1 MDLQHQEKPKQN
13 QSQQT
18 YKSQKNLT
26 SDSEQNSTIPNTHF
40 RVNSITQ
47 LQDKANQSA
56 KVKSFEKLQS
66 NANYSDA
73 LSQLQAFDKGLN
85 KTTNSRTEPIQRN
98 NTGIPDHLKSGM
110 ENVSGMSLD
119 QVKVHYNSSKPASVQ
134 AHAYAQ
140 GNQVHLASGQEKHLP
155 HELGH
160 VVQQAQGRVKPTT
173 QINGANINDD
183 KKLEKEADI
192 LGKKALQQKAIE
204 KTPKKPNF
212 NFSSSKQLITD
223 PEKARAFF
231 DQGDEKIVD
240 DLTNQL
246 LEHLEEHFVILHD
259 AALKPEIIDAAPEII
274 KDVLAAMKLQFER
287 MEEYDNRTRKPKKDD
302 RTPEE
307 EKIRNDF
314 KRGTTHFN
322 DMVKKYEK
330 YLKFDHSGNM
340 GLWSGGKM
348 LSDYAH
354 KHRGLKMLER
364 TDFGLI
370 FNDKPMVGWSNFA
383 DVMSGLWDALSSKFV
398 ELNKVAGMEVHV
410 LLRNYEGDSTLNRQE
425 IPQLKD
431 AGATIFYHAI
441 WGNDKSDGKED
452 SFREIDQNINL
463 LPTPSAGDGTR
474 SPGEATKR
482 LILYVDKLE
491 RGDIMAYA
499 AAIEGNMFQVDEVH
513 KNFRE
518 EFKGQQF
525 PTDEASANDIARK
538 IDEKENARRLPSKPE

>member
-223 PEKARAFF
+223 PEKARAYLY
-231 DQGDEKIVD
+231 QGDENIK
-240 DLTNQL
+240 NQL
-246 LEHLEEHFVILHD
+246 LMDLENHLNHLHD
-259 AALKPEIIDAAPEII
+259 AALKDAAPEII
-274 KDVLAAMKLQFER
+274 NDVLNALRLQFEN
-287 MEEYDNRTRKPKKDD
+287 MEWYDFITDKPKNED

-307 EKIRNDF
+307 EEARNMF

-322 DMVKKYEK
+322 EMVEKYKK
-330 YLKFDHSGNM
+330 YLKFDHSGKM

-354 KHRGLKMLER
+354 EYRGLKMLER

-398 ELNKVAGMEVHV
+398 ELNKFDGMEVHV

-425 IPQLKD
+425 IPQLKA
-431 AGATIFYHAI
+431 AGANIFYHAI
-441 WGNDKSDGKED
+441 WGNDKGKID
-452 SFREIDQNINL
+452 TFREINGNIEL
-463 LPTPSAGDGTR
+463 FSEPSDSDDGVQ

-482 LILYVDKLE
+482 LILYVSKLE
-491 RGDIMAYA
+491 KESKIMGYTAVMDKERS
-499 AAIEGNMFQVDEVH
+499 ILNPFHKFQAEEVH

-518 EFKGQQF
+518 EFKDQQF

-538 IDEKENARRLPSKPE
+538 IDEKENARPLPSKPE

>member
-47 LQDKANQSA
+47 LQDKADQSA

-173 QINGANINDD
+173 QINGAKINDD

-204 KTPKKPNF
+204 NAPKKPNF
-212 NFSSSKQLITD
+212 NFSSSKQLITN
-223 PEKARAFF
+223 PEEALDFF
-231 DQGDEKIVD
+231 DQGDDKNVD
-240 DLTNQL
+240 DLLKVLYDDLT
-246 LEHLEEHFVILHD
+246 VLHD
-259 AALKPEIIDAAPEII
+259 AAIKDDAPELI
-274 KDVLAAMKLQFER
+274 KDVLSAIKLQLYR
-287 MEEYDNRTRKPKKDD
+287 MEVYDRERGKPTKDD
-302 RTPEE
+302 RTSDEE
-307 EKIRNDF
+307 TIRNIF
-314 KRGTTHFN
+314 KRGTPLF
-322 DMVKKYEK
+322 DDVVEKYEK
-330 YLKFDHSGNM
+330 YLIFDKSGNM
-340 GLWSGGKM
+340 GLWSGGPK
-348 LSDYAH
+348 LSDYGH
-354 KHRGLKMLER
+354 KIRGLKMLER

-370 FNDKPMVGWSNFA
+370 FNGKEMVGWTNFS
-383 DVMSGLWDALSSKFV
+383 DVMSGLWDALSSKFI
-398 ELNKVAGMEVHV
+398 KVNNVSGMDVHV

-425 IPQLKD
+425 IPQLREK
-431 AGATIFYHAI
+431 GATIYYHAI
-441 WGNDKSDGKED
+441 WGNDERGVE
-452 SFREIDQNINL
+452 SFREINSNIEL
-463 LPTPSAGDGTR
+463 LQKPEDSDGTT
-474 SPGEATKR
+474 SPGNATKR
-482 LILYVDKLE
+482 LLLYVAKLE
-491 RGDIMAYA
+491 RVGTMDYA
-499 AAIEGNMFQVDEVH
+499 AGMDNEYQKQEVH
-513 KNFRE
+513 KNFSA
-518 EFKGQQF
+518 EFKGEQF

-538 IDEKENARRLPSKPE
+538 IDEKENARTPPSGS